1 MRVISNRRLVEF
13 SSLHPDAA
21 APLQAWRK
29 IIERSEFRSFA
40 GIRACFNSVDVVG
53 DHHVF
58 NIKGNNVR
66 LVCAIGFAS
75 QVCYVKHV
83 LTHAEYDRGKWK

>member
-21 APLQAWRK
+21 VPLQAWRK
-29 IIERSEFRSFA
+29 IIEGSEFKSFA
-40 GIRACFNSVDVVG
+40 GFRASFNSVDVVG
-53 DHHVF
+53 EYHVF
-58 NIKGNNVR
+58 NIKGNNFR
-66 LVCAIGFAS
+66 LVCGIIFAS

-83 LTHAEYDRGKWK
+83 LTHADYDRGKWK